1 MADPSVNLL
10 SGSGLIGGSY
20 RVAVDKVLPGVA
32 SPFTAYAAHS
42 EPASEVHLMA
52 VSVARGWSARAWVLT
67 ALTGVSIPNL
77 ITPLAHGAGQS
88 PSGEG
93 GYFVICPAPQG
104 ASLLA
109 TLRPWSEAELLQNLL
124 RPVTA
129 ILADLQQRNLTHR
142 ALRPDN
148 VFQLGQR
155 GPVTV
160 GQAWAAPP
168 AAHQPDWLEPPYS
181 AKCLPCGRGNGSI
194 ADDIYAL
201 GAMMVMLSAGAHPFP
216 GLEPD
221 EILRRKLEVGSYA
234 ALTENQRLSPTI
246 ADLARGMLADDPEHR
261 PSATLLSDPQ
271 AARARRLA
279 TRPARRSPKP
289 LELGS
294 YSASTARTLAHALN
308 REAAQA
314 VSLLSGGLIDRWLR
328 RALGDSQTAILLDE
342 VVKLREVEA
351 SAGDNRADARLVTRA
366 VAILDP
372 CAPLTWR
379 SVSIWPDGLGAAL
392 DHALHHDRDKVEPL
406 CELAVRQIIRIWGER
421 RSTSDTILSR
431 LEAKDVATWAQVGQG
446 EGGALRLNYTL
457 NALSP
462 CESPSLGHRWVTRL
476 VEVLPALEAA
486 ASNAGQGSRS
496 IVDAHLAA
504 FMMARRDERL
514 DVDLG
519 QLGST
524 LVLSDPVTHLRLL
537 ARLQQKLHRGD
548 LPALSKWAGE
558 VARPLLDVFDSR
570 SRRDR
575 LALALEA
582 LAPGGQLARIVALI
596 DNANEV
602 AQDQQDL
609 DLARVRVMEID
620 ASLNALDFAQQ
631 GRSSRA
637 QRTAHD
643 VTGALGLVA
652 VVAALALAAFS

>member
-1 MADPSVNLL
+1 MADPSANLA
-10 SGSGLIGGSY
+10 SSSGLIGGLY
-20 RVAVDKVLPGVA
+20 RVAFDKVLPGVA
-32 SPFTAYAAHS
+32 SPLTAYAAHGDS
-42 EPASEVHLMA
+42 TAETELMA

-67 ALTGVSIPNL
+67 ALTGAIIPNL

-93 GYFVICPAPQG
+93 GYFIICPAPQG
-104 ASLLA
+104 ASLLS
-109 TLRPWSEAELLQNLL
+109 TLRPWSEAELLRNLL
-124 RPVTA
+124 RPVA
-129 ILADLQQRNLTHR
+129 GMLADLQQRNLTHR
-142 ALRPDN
+142 AIRPDN
-148 VFQLGQR
+148 LFQLGQR
-155 GPVTV
+155 GPVTI

-201 GAMMVMLSAGAHPFP
+201 GAMMVMLAVGAHLFP
-216 GLEPD
+216 GLDPD

-234 ALTENQRLSPTI
+234 ALTENQRLSPAI

-261 PSATLLSDPQ
+261 PSPTLLNDPQ

-294 YSASTARTLAHALN
+294 FAASTARTLAHALD
-308 REAAQA
+308 REPAQA
-314 VSLLSGGLIDRWLR
+314 VSLLRGGLIDRWLR

-342 VVKLREVEA
+342 VVKLREIEA
-351 SAGDNRADARLVTRA
+351 AAGDNRADAQLITRA

-379 SVSIWPDGLGAAL
+379 TVSIWPDGLGAAL
-392 DHALHHDRDKVEPL
+392 DYALHHERDKVEPL
-406 CELAVRQIIRIWGER
+406 CELAMRQIIRIWRER
-421 RSTSDTILSR
+421 RSIGETILSR
-431 LEAKDVATWAQVGQG
+431 LEAKDAANWAQVSQG
-446 EGGALRLNYTL
+446 EGGALRLSYTL
-457 NALSP
+457 NPLSP
-462 CESPSLGHRWVTRL
+462 CESPSLARRWVTRL
-476 VEVLPALEAA
+476 LEVLPALEAA
-486 ASNAGQGSRS
+486 ASDAGRGNRP

-504 FMMARRDERL
+504 FMIARRDERL

-519 QLGST
+519 QLAST
-524 LVLSDPVTHLRLL
+524 LSLSDPVSQLRLL

-548 LPALSKWAGE
+548 LPALSKWAVD
-558 VARPLLDVFDSR
+558 VAKPLIEVFDSR

-582 LAPGGQLARIVALI
+582 LSPRGQLPQIVALI
-596 DNANEV
+596 DDAHEIST
-602 AQDQQDL
+602 DQR
-609 DLARVRVMEID
+609 DLASAKARVIAID
-620 ASLNALDFAQQ
+620 ASLGALNFAQQ

-637 QRTAHD
+637 RRTAQD
-643 VTGALGLVA
+643 VVGAIGLLT
-652 VVAALALAAFS
+652 VVAAMAIAAFS